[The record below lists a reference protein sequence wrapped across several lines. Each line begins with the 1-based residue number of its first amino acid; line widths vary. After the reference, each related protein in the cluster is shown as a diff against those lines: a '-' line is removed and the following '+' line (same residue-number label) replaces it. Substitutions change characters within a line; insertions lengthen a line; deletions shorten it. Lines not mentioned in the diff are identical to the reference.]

1 MSKVFIVMG
10 PTSSGKTSLSL
21 DLCRKY
27 KGEIISA
34 DSRQIYKYM
43 DVGTGK
49 LPIGDKYIIEKGND
63 FWKINREY
71 IWGYDLVN
79 PDQYYSAYDFAE
91 FALSKTKEILEKNK
105 TVFLT
110 GGTGFYIDVFT
121 GRIKL
126 SASKPNFLLREELD
140 SLSLEELKDR
150 IKKLNPKIYSSIDL
164 NNPRRIIRALEKA
177 SILENGNDKYVS
189 KNTLNYLTAEEYVY
203 IGLYVPR
210 NILYSRADKWVESIW
225 EQGLVEET
233 EKLIDMGYGNTP
245 VLKGIIYRTA
255 VEYLRDRKNRES
267 KIERTKFDIHSYI
280 RRQQTWF
287 KKNTDIRWFDI
298 TEEKY
303 KENIYNFIQRNINN
317 G

>member
-1 MSKVFIVMG
+1 
-10 PTSSGKTSLSL
+10 
-21 DLCRKY
+21 
-27 KGEIISA
+27 
-34 DSRQIYKYM
+34 
-43 DVGTGK
+43 
-49 LPIGDKYIIEKGND
+49 
-63 FWKINREY
+63 
-71 IWGYDLVN
+71 
-79 PDQYYSAYDFAE
+79 
-91 FALSKTKEILEKNK
+91 
-105 TVFLT
+105 
-110 GGTGFYIDVFT
+110 
-121 GRIKL
+121 
-126 SASKPNFLLREELD
+126 LREELD

-267 KIERTKFDIHSYI
+267 KIEKTKFDIHSYI